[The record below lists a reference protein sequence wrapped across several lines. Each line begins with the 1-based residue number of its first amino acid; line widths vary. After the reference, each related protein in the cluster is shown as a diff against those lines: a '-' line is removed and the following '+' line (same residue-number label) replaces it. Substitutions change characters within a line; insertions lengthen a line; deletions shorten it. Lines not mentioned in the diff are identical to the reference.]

1 MINVDAQHLSKRLAM
16 VASFVPQG
24 ARLADIGADHAYL
37 PAALALAG
45 KIDRAVA
52 GEVVA
57 GPYQNMVNEIRES
70 GLSGQIIP
78 RLANGLAA
86 IRPADHIDTV
96 VIAGMGG
103 TLIADILERG
113 QQQLTGVQ
121 RLILQPNVGEPR
133 LRVWLQAHRYQIMA
147 ERLVAEDGHIY
158 EIIVAE
164 PSPVPFRYS
173 DYELQF
179 GPLLLEKKGATFVKK
194 WQDYIQRQT
203 VVLKQIAAAKQPP
216 VAKMK
221 QLRAAIAVVKEAL
234 ADD

>member
-1 MINVDAQHLSKRLAM
+1 MDAQHLSKRLAV

-24 ARLADIGADHAYL
+24 ARLADIGSDHAYL

-45 KIDRAVA
+45 KIDQVVA

-57 GPYQNMVNEIRES
+57 GPYQNMANEIQQS
-70 GLSGQIIP
+70 GLGGQVIP

-86 IRPADHIDTV
+86 IHPGDHIDTV

-113 QQQLTGVQ
+113 QKQLTGVQ

-133 LRVWLQAHRYQIMA
+133 LRAWLQAHRYQIMA
-147 ERLVAEDGHIY
+147 ERLVKEDGHIY

-179 GPLLLEKKGATFVKK
+179 GPLLLEKRGPIFAEK
-194 WQDYIQRQT
+194 WQDYIQRQIA
-203 VVLKQIAAAKQPP
+203 VLKQIAAAKQPP
-216 VAKMK
+216 VAKME
-221 QLRAAIAVVKEAL
+221 QLKAAIAIVKEAL

>member
-1 MINVDAQHLSKRLAM
+1 MDAQHLSKRLAV

-24 ARLADIGADHAYL
+24 ARLADIGSDHAYL

-45 KIDRAVA
+45 KIDQAVA
-52 GEVVA
+52 GEVVT
-57 GPYQNMVNEIRES
+57 GPYQNMANEIQQS
-70 GLSGQIIP
+70 GLGGQVIP

-86 IRPADHIDTV
+86 IHPGDHIDTV

-113 QQQLTGVQ
+113 QKQLAGVQ

-133 LRVWLQAHRYQIMA
+133 LRAWLQAHRYQIMA
-147 ERLVAEDGHIY
+147 ERLVKEDGHIY

-179 GPLLLEKKGATFVKK
+179 GPLLLEKKGPIFAEK
-194 WQDYIQRQT
+194 WQDYIQRQIA
-203 VVLKQIAAAKQPP
+203 VLKQIAAAKQPP
-216 VAKMK
+216 VAKME
-221 QLRAAIAVVKEAL
+221 QLKAAIAIVKEAL

>member
-1 MINVDAQHLSKRLAM
+1 MA
-16 VASFVPQG
+16 
-24 ARLADIGADHAYL
+24 
-37 PAALALAG
+37 
-45 KIDRAVA
+45 
-52 GEVVA
+52 
-57 GPYQNMVNEIRES
+57 NEIQQS
-70 GLSGQIIP
+70 GLGGQVIP

-86 IRPADHIDTV
+86 IHPGDHIDTV

-113 QQQLTGVQ
+113 QKQLAGVQ

-133 LRVWLQAHRYQIMA
+133 LRAWLQAHRYQIMA
-147 ERLVAEDGHIY
+147 ERLVKEDGHIY

-179 GPLLLEKKGATFVKK
+179 GPLLLEKKGPIFAEK
-194 WQDYIQRQT
+194 WQDYIQRQIA
-203 VVLKQIAAAKQPP
+203 VLKQIAAAKQPP
-216 VAKMK
+216 VAKME
-221 QLRAAIAVVKEAL
+221 QLKAAIAIVKEAL